1 MNNKIIRYILSKI
14 LYIEAGFLLLP
25 VIVSFIYKE
34 NYSNILSFLVTMF
47 LLLLSGY
54 LLGYK
59 SDASGAFYEKEG
71 FIIVSLSWILLSA
84 FGALPFVFSGSIPN
98 FIDAFFETS
107 SGFTTTGA
115 SILTNVEEIS
125 HSILFWRSFTHLIGG
140 MGILVFALAILP
152 RSNRNSHIMKAEVP
166 GPVFGKFVAKMSYTA
181 RLLYKI
187 YFAMTGILIIV
198 LILVGHHIFD
208 SFVHA
213 FGAAGTGGFGI
224 KANSIAYYNSSAV
237 EMILATAMIIF
248 GINFNLYYVILIG
261 KARDGFK
268 SEELRWY
275 LLIVFGSVVLIFFN
289 IRHNYTSYLTAI
301 KDIFFTVSSIIS
313 TTGYATVDFG
323 KWPTFSRAI
332 LLFLMFTGACAGS
345 TAGGLKIS
353 RFIILVKS
361 SILQVRKA
369 INPKRVLSIKVDNK
383 LVGNEVV
390 EEVKSYFVIYIFLVI
405 IFTILISFTVPDF
418 TTAFSAVMA
427 TFNNIG
433 PGLGIVGPTGNY
445 ASLTYFNKIVLSLAM
460 LAGRLEIFPILVL
473 FSSTTWKKK

>member
-115 SILTNVEEIS
+115 SILTNVEEVS

-198 LILVGHHIFD
+198 LILVGHPIFD

-418 TTAFSAVMA
+418 ITAFSAVMA

>member
-198 LILVGHHIFD
+198 LILVGHPIFD

-460 LAGRLEIFPILVL
+460 LSGRLEIFPILVL

>member
-1 MNNKIIRYILSKI
+1 MNNKIIRYVLSKI
-14 LYIEAGFLLLP
+14 LYIEAGFLLSP
-25 VIVSFIYKE
+25 IIVSFIYRE
-34 NYSNILSFLVTMF
+34 NYSNVLSFLVTIF

-115 SILTNVEEIS
+115 SILTNVEEVS

-198 LILVGHHIFD
+198 LILVGHPIFD

-261 KARDGFK
+261 KARNGFK

-418 TTAFSAVMA
+418 ITAFSAVMA

>member
-25 VIVSFIYKE
+25 IIVSLIYKE
-34 NYSNILSFLVTMF
+34 DSINILSFLATIF
-47 LLLLSGY
+47 LLLLSGFV
-54 LLGYK
+54 LGYK
-59 SDASGAFYEKEG
+59 SDSNGEFYEKEG
-71 FIIVSLSWILLSA
+71 FIIVSISWILLSA
-84 FGALPFVFSGSIPN
+84 FGALPFVFSGSIPS

-115 SILTNVEEIS
+115 SIIPDVEALT
-125 HSILFWRSFTHLIGG
+125 HSMLFWRSFTHLIGG

-166 GPVFGKFVAKMSYTA
+166 GPIFGKIVAKMSYTA

-187 YFAMTGILIIV
+187 YFAMTAILIIV
-198 LILVGHHIFD
+198 LILVGHPIFD

-224 KANSIAYYNSSAV
+224 KANSIAYYNSPTV
-237 EMILATAMIIF
+237 EMILAIAMIIF
-248 GINFNLYYVILIG
+248 GINFNLFYVILIG
-261 KARDGFK
+261 KAREGLK

-289 IRHNYTSYLTAI
+289 IRENYTSYLTAVR
-301 KDIFFTVSSIIS
+301 DIFFTVSSIIS

-323 KWPTFSRAI
+323 KWPTFSHAI

-361 SILQVRKA
+361 SLLQFRKA
-369 INPKRVLSIKVDNK
+369 INPKRISSVKVDNK
-383 LVGNEVV
+383 LVGNDVL
-390 EEVKSYFVIYIFLVI
+390 EEVKSYFVIYIFLII
-405 IFTILISFTVPDF
+405 IFTILLSFTVPDF
-418 TTAFSAVMA
+418 LTAFSAVMA

-433 PGLGIVGPTGNY
+433 PGLGVVGPTGSF
-445 ASLTYFNKIVLSLAM
+445 ASLTNFNKIVLSFAM

>member
-25 VIVSFIYKE
+25 VIVSLIYKE
-34 NYSNILSFLVTMF
+34 NYSNILSFLVTIF

-115 SILTNVEEIS
+115 SILTNVEELS
-125 HSILFWRSFTHLIGG
+125 HSMLFWRSFTHLIGG

-166 GPVFGKFVAKMSYTA
+166 GPIFGKFVAKMSYTA

-187 YFAMTGILIIV
+187 YFAMTGILIIL
-198 LILVGHHIFD
+198 LILVGHPVFD

-224 KANSIAYYNSSAV
+224 RANSIAYYNSPVV

-248 GINFNLYYVILIG
+248 GINFNLFYVILIG

-289 IRHNYTSYLTAI
+289 IRHNYTSYLTAV

-323 KWPTFSRAI
+323 KWPTFSHAI

-361 SILQVRKA
+361 SILQFRKA
-369 INPKRVLSIKVDNK
+369 INPKRVLSVKVDNK
-383 LVGNEVV
+383 LVGNEVL
-390 EEVKSYFVIYIFLVI
+390 EEVKGYFVIYIFLII
-405 IFTILISFTVPDF
+405 IFTVLISFTVPNF
-418 TTAFSAVMA
+418 LTAFSAVMA

-433 PGLGIVGPTGNY
+433 PGLSVVGPTGSY

-460 LAGRLEIFPILVL
+460 LAGRLEIFPILIL

>member
-166 GPVFGKFVAKMSYTA
+166 GPVFGKIVAKMSYTA

-198 LILVGHHIFD
+198 LILVGHPIFD

-418 TTAFSAVMA
+418 ITAFSAVMA

>member
-1 MNNKIIRYILSKI
+1 MNNKIIRYVLSKI

-25 VIVSFIYKE
+25 IIVSFIYRE
-34 NYSNILSFLVTMF
+34 NYSNVLSFLVTIF

-115 SILTNVEEIS
+115 SILTNVEEVS

-166 GPVFGKFVAKMSYTA
+166 GPVFGKFVAKVSYTA

-198 LILVGHHIFD
+198 LILAGHPVFD

-224 KANSIAYYNSSAV
+224 KANSIAYYNSPAV

-261 KARDGFK
+261 KVRDGFK

-313 TTGYATVDFG
+313 TTGYATADFG
-323 KWPTFSRAI
+323 KWPIFSHAI

-361 SILQVRKA
+361 SILQFRKA
-369 INPKRVLSIKVDNK
+369 INPKRVLSVKVDNK
-383 LVGNEVV
+383 HVGNEVL
-390 EEVKSYFVIYIFLVI
+390 EEVKSYFVIYIFLII
-405 IFTILISFTVPDF
+405 IFTILISLTVPNF
-418 TTAFSAVMA
+418 ITAFSAVMA

-433 PGLGIVGPTGNY
+433 PGLGIVGPTENY

>member
-25 VIVSFIYKE
+25 VIVSLIYKE
-34 NYSNILSFLVTMF
+34 NYSNILSFLVTIF

-115 SILTNVEEIS
+115 SILTNVEELS
-125 HSILFWRSFTHLIGG
+125 HSMLFWRSFTHLIGG

-166 GPVFGKFVAKMSYTA
+166 GPIFGKFVAKMSYTA

-187 YFAMTGILIIV
+187 YFAMTGILIIL
-198 LILVGHHIFD
+198 LILVGHPVFD

-224 KANSIAYYNSSAV
+224 RANSIAYYNSPVV

-248 GINFNLYYVILIG
+248 GINFNLFYVILIG

-289 IRHNYTSYLTAI
+289 IRHNYTSYLTAV

-323 KWPTFSRAI
+323 KWPTFSHAI

-361 SILQVRKA
+361 SILQFRKA
-369 INPKRVLSIKVDNK
+369 INPKRVLSVKVDNK
-383 LVGNEVV
+383 LVGNEVL
-390 EEVKSYFVIYIFLVI
+390 EEVKGYFVIYIFLII
-405 IFTILISFTVPDF
+405 IFTVLISFTVPDF
-418 TTAFSAVMA
+418 LTAFSAVMA

-433 PGLGIVGPTGNY
+433 PGLSVVGPTGSY

-460 LAGRLEIFPILVL
+460 LAGRLEIFPILIL

>member
-25 VIVSFIYKE
+25 IIVSLIYKE
-34 NYSNILSFLVTMF
+34 DSINILSFLATVF
-47 LLLLSGY
+47 LLLLSGFI
-54 LLGYK
+54 LGYK
-59 SDASGAFYEKEG
+59 SDSSGEFYEKEG
-71 FIIVSLSWILLSA
+71 FIIVSISWILLSA
-84 FGALPFVFSGSIPN
+84 FGALPFVFSGSIPS

-115 SILTNVEEIS
+115 SIIPDVEALT
-125 HSILFWRSFTHLIGG
+125 HSMLFWRSFTHLIGG

-166 GPVFGKFVAKMSYTA
+166 GPIFGKIVAKMSYTA

-187 YFAMTGILIIV
+187 YFAMTAILIIV
-198 LILVGHHIFD
+198 LILVGHPIFD

-224 KANSIAYYNSSAV
+224 KANSIAYYNSPTV
-237 EMILATAMIIF
+237 EMILAIAMIVF
-248 GINFNLYYVILIG
+248 GINFNLFYVILIG
-261 KARDGFK
+261 KAREGLK

-289 IRHNYTSYLTAI
+289 IRENYTSYLTAVR
-301 KDIFFTVSSIIS
+301 DIFFTVSSIIS

-323 KWPTFSRAI
+323 KWPTFSHAI

-361 SILQVRKA
+361 SILQFRKA
-369 INPKRVLSIKVDNK
+369 INPKRISSVKVDNK
-383 LVGNEVV
+383 LVGNDVL
-390 EEVKSYFVIYIFLVI
+390 EEVKSYFVIYMFLII
-405 IFTILISFTVPDF
+405 IFTILISFTAPDF
-418 TTAFSAVMA
+418 LTAFSAVMA

-433 PGLGIVGPTGNY
+433 PGLGVVGPTGSF
-445 ASLTYFNKIVLSLAM
+445 ASLTNFNKIVLSFAM

>member
-1 MNNKIIRYILSKI
+1 MNNKIIRYVLSKI

-25 VIVSFIYKE
+25 IIVSFIYKE
-34 NYSNILSFLVTMF
+34 NYSNVLSFLVTIF

-115 SILTNVEEIS
+115 SILTNVEEVS

-166 GPVFGKFVAKMSYTA
+166 GPVFGKFVAKVSYTA

-198 LILVGHHIFD
+198 LILAGHPVFD

-224 KANSIAYYNSSAV
+224 KANSIAYYNSPAV
-237 EMILATAMIIF
+237 EMILAIAMIIF

-261 KARDGFK
+261 KVRDGFK

-313 TTGYATVDFG
+313 TTGYATADFG
-323 KWPTFSRAI
+323 KWPIFSHAI

-345 TAGGLKIS
+345 TAGGIKIS

-361 SILQVRKA
+361 SILQFRKA
-369 INPKRVLSIKVDNK
+369 INPKRVLSVKVDNK
-383 LVGNEVV
+383 HVGNEVL
-390 EEVKSYFVIYIFLVI
+390 EEVKSYFVIYIFLII
-405 IFTILISFTVPDF
+405 IFTILISLTVPNF
-418 TTAFSAVMA
+418 ITAFSAVMA

-433 PGLGIVGPTGNY
+433 PGLGIVGPTENY

>member
-14 LYIEAGFLLLP
+14 LFIEAGFLLLP
-25 VIVSFIYKE
+25 VIVSLIYKE
-34 NYSNILSFLVTMF
+34 DKNNILSFLVTI
-47 LLLLSGY
+47 LLLLLCGY
-54 LLGYK
+54 LIGYK

-84 FGALPFVFSGSIPN
+84 FGALPFVFSGFIPN

-115 SILTNVEEIS
+115 SILTDVEALS
-125 HSILFWRSFTHLIGG
+125 HSMLFWRSFTHLIGG

-166 GPVFGKFVAKMSYTA
+166 GPIFGKFVAKMSYTA

-187 YFAMTGILIIV
+187 YFAMTGILIIL
-198 LILVGHHIFD
+198 LILVGHPVFD

-224 KANSIAYYNSSAV
+224 RANSIAYYNSPVV

-248 GINFNLYYVILIG
+248 GINFNLFYVILIG

-301 KDIFFTVSSIIS
+301 KDIFFSVSSIIS

-323 KWPTFSRAI
+323 KWPTFSHAI

-361 SILQVRKA
+361 SILQFRKA
-369 INPKRVLSIKVDNK
+369 INPKRVLSVKVDNK
-383 LVGNEVV
+383 LVGNEVL
-390 EEVKSYFVIYIFLVI
+390 EEVKSYFVIYIFLII
-405 IFTILISFTVPDF
+405 IFTALISFTAPDF
-418 TTAFSAVMA
+418 LTAFSAVMA

-433 PGLGIVGPTGNY
+433 PGLSVVGPTGSY
-445 ASLTYFNKIVLSLAM
+445 ASLTYFNKIVLSFAM

>member
-25 VIVSFIYKE
+25 VIVSLIYKE
-34 NYSNILSFLVTMF
+34 NYSNILSFLVTIF

-59 SDASGAFYEKEG
+59 SDASGDFYEKEG

-115 SILTNVEEIS
+115 SILTNVEELS
-125 HSILFWRSFTHLIGG
+125 HSMLFWRSFTHLIGG

-166 GPVFGKFVAKMSYTA
+166 GPIFGKFVAKMSYTA

-187 YFAMTGILIIV
+187 YFAMTGILIIL
-198 LILVGHHIFD
+198 LILVGHPVFD

-224 KANSIAYYNSSAV
+224 RANSIAYYNSPVV

-248 GINFNLYYVILIG
+248 GINFNLFYVILIG

-289 IRHNYTSYLTAI
+289 IRHNYTSYLTAV

-323 KWPTFSRAI
+323 KWPTFSHAI

-361 SILQVRKA
+361 SILQFRKA
-369 INPKRVLSIKVDNK
+369 INPKRVLSVKVDNK
-383 LVGNEVV
+383 LVGNEVL
-390 EEVKSYFVIYIFLVI
+390 EEVKGYFVIYIFLII
-405 IFTILISFTVPDF
+405 IFTVLISFTAPDF
-418 TTAFSAVMA
+418 LTAFSAVMA

-433 PGLGIVGPTGNY
+433 PGLSVVGPTGSY

-460 LAGRLEIFPILVL
+460 LAGRLEIFPILIL

>member
-1 MNNKIIRYILSKI
+1 MNNKIIRYVLSKI

-25 VIVSFIYKE
+25 IIVSFIYKE
-34 NYSNILSFLVTMF
+34 NYSNVLSFLVTIF

-115 SILTNVEEIS
+115 SILTNVEEVS

-140 MGILVFALAILP
+140 MGILVFTLAILP

-166 GPVFGKFVAKMSYTA
+166 GPVFGKFVAKVSYTA

-198 LILVGHHIFD
+198 LILAGHPVFD

-224 KANSIAYYNSSAV
+224 KANSIAYYNSPAV

-261 KARDGFK
+261 KVRDGFK

-313 TTGYATVDFG
+313 TTGYATADFG
-323 KWPTFSRAI
+323 KWPIFSHAI

-361 SILQVRKA
+361 SILQFRKA
-369 INPKRVLSIKVDNK
+369 INPKRVLSVKVDNK
-383 LVGNEVV
+383 HVGNEVL
-390 EEVKSYFVIYIFLVI
+390 EEVKSYFVIYIFLII
-405 IFTILISFTVPDF
+405 IFTILISLTVPNF
-418 TTAFSAVMA
+418 ITAFSAVMA

-433 PGLGIVGPTGNY
+433 PGLGIVGPTENY

>member
-1 MNNKIIRYILSKI
+1 
-14 LYIEAGFLLLP
+14 
-25 VIVSFIYKE
+25 
-34 NYSNILSFLVTMF
+34 
-47 LLLLSGY
+47 
-54 LLGYK
+54 
-59 SDASGAFYEKEG
+59 
-71 FIIVSLSWILLSA
+71 
-84 FGALPFVFSGSIPN
+84 
-98 FIDAFFETS
+98 
-107 SGFTTTGA
+107 
-115 SILTNVEEIS
+115 
-125 HSILFWRSFTHLIGG
+125 

-166 GPVFGKFVAKMSYTA
+166 GPIFGKIVAKMSYTA

-187 YFAMTGILIIV
+187 YFAMTAILIIV
-198 LILVGHHIFD
+198 LILVGHPIFD

-224 KANSIAYYNSSAV
+224 KANSIAYYNSPTV
-237 EMILATAMIIF
+237 EMILAIAMIIF
-248 GINFNLYYVILIG
+248 GINFNLFYVILIG
-261 KARDGFK
+261 KAREGLK

-289 IRHNYTSYLTAI
+289 IRENYTSYLTAV

-323 KWPTFSRAI
+323 KWPTFSHAI

-361 SILQVRKA
+361 SILQFRKA
-369 INPKRVLSIKVDNK
+369 INPKRISSVKIDNK
-383 LVGNEVV
+383 LVGNDVL
-390 EEVKSYFVIYIFLVI
+390 EEVKSYFVIYMFLII
-405 IFTILISFTVPDF
+405 IFTILISFTAPDF
-418 TTAFSAVMA
+418 LTAFSAVMA

-433 PGLGIVGPTGNY
+433 PGLGVVGPTGSF
-445 ASLTYFNKIVLSLAM
+445 ASLTDFNKIVLSFAM

>member
-1 MNNKIIRYILSKI
+1 MNNKIIRYVLSKI

-25 VIVSFIYKE
+25 IIVSFIYRE
-34 NYSNILSFLVTMF
+34 NYSNVLSFLVTIF

-115 SILTNVEEIS
+115 SILTNVEEVS

-166 GPVFGKFVAKMSYTA
+166 GPVFGKFVAKVSYTA

-198 LILVGHHIFD
+198 LILAGHPVFD

-418 TTAFSAVMA
+418 ITAFSAVMA

>member
-25 VIVSFIYKE
+25 VIVSLIYKE
-34 NYSNILSFLVTMF
+34 NYSNILSFLVTIF

-115 SILTNVEEIS
+115 SILTNVEELS
-125 HSILFWRSFTHLIGG
+125 HSMLFWRSFTHLIGG

-166 GPVFGKFVAKMSYTA
+166 GPIFGKFVAKMSYTA

-187 YFAMTGILIIV
+187 YFAMTGILIIL
-198 LILVGHHIFD
+198 LILVGHPVFD

-224 KANSIAYYNSSAV
+224 RANSIAYYNSPVV
-237 EMILATAMIIF
+237 EIILATAMIIF
-248 GINFNLYYVILIG
+248 GINFNLFYVILIG

-289 IRHNYTSYLTAI
+289 IRHNYTSYLTAV

-323 KWPTFSRAI
+323 KWPTFSHAI

-361 SILQVRKA
+361 SILQFRKA
-369 INPKRVLSIKVDNK
+369 INPKRVLSVKVDNK
-383 LVGNEVV
+383 LVGNEVL
-390 EEVKSYFVIYIFLVI
+390 EEVKGYFVIYIFLII
-405 IFTILISFTVPDF
+405 IFTVLISFTVPDF
-418 TTAFSAVMA
+418 LTAFSAVMA

-433 PGLGIVGPTGNY
+433 PGLSVVGPTGSY

-460 LAGRLEIFPILVL
+460 LAGRLEIFPILIL

>member
-25 VIVSFIYKE
+25 VIVSLIYKE
-34 NYSNILSFLVTMF
+34 NYSNILSFLVTIF

-71 FIIVSLSWILLSA
+71 FIIVSLSWIFLSG

-115 SILTNVEEIS
+115 SILTDVEELS
-125 HSILFWRSFTHLIGG
+125 HSMLFWRSFTHLIGG

-166 GPVFGKFVAKMSYTA
+166 GPIFGKFVAKMSYTA

-187 YFAMTGILIIV
+187 YFAMTGILIIL
-198 LILVGHHIFD
+198 LILVGHPVFD

-224 KANSIAYYNSSAV
+224 RANSIAYYNSPVV

-248 GINFNLYYVILIG
+248 GINFNLFYVILIG

-289 IRHNYTSYLTAI
+289 IRHNYTSYLTAV

-323 KWPTFSRAI
+323 KWPTFSHAI

-361 SILQVRKA
+361 SILQFRKA
-369 INPKRVLSIKVDNK
+369 INPKRVLSVKVDNK
-383 LVGNEVV
+383 LVGNEVL
-390 EEVKSYFVIYIFLVI
+390 EEVKGYFVIYIFLII
-405 IFTILISFTVPDF
+405 IFTVLISFTVPDF
-418 TTAFSAVMA
+418 LTAFSAVMA

-433 PGLGIVGPTGNY
+433 PGLSVVGPTGSY

-460 LAGRLEIFPILVL
+460 LAGRLEIFPILIL

>member
-25 VIVSFIYKE
+25 IIVSFIYKE

-198 LILVGHHIFD
+198 LILVGHPIFD

-289 IRHNYTSYLTAI
+289 IRHNYTSYITAI

>member
-1 MNNKIIRYILSKI
+1 MNNKIIRYVLSKI

-25 VIVSFIYKE
+25 IIVSFIYRE
-34 NYSNILSFLVTMF
+34 NYSNVLSFLVTIF

-115 SILTNVEEIS
+115 SILTNVEEVS

-198 LILVGHHIFD
+198 LILAGHPIFD

-418 TTAFSAVMA
+418 ITAFSAVMA

>member
-25 VIVSFIYKE
+25 VIVSLIYKE
-34 NYSNILSFLVTMF
+34 NYSNILSFLVTIF

-115 SILTNVEEIS
+115 SILTNVEELS
-125 HSILFWRSFTHLIGG
+125 HSMLFWRSFTHLIGG

-166 GPVFGKFVAKMSYTA
+166 GPIFGKFVAKMSYTA

-187 YFAMTGILIIV
+187 YFAMTGILIIL
-198 LILVGHHIFD
+198 LILVGHPVFD

-224 KANSIAYYNSSAV
+224 RANSIAYYNSPVV

-248 GINFNLYYVILIG
+248 GINFNLFYVILIG

-301 KDIFFTVSSIIS
+301 KDIFFSVSSIIS

-323 KWPTFSRAI
+323 KWPTFSHAI

-361 SILQVRKA
+361 SILQFRKA
-369 INPKRVLSIKVDNK
+369 INPKRVLSVKVDNK
-383 LVGNEVV
+383 LVGNEVL
-390 EEVKSYFVIYIFLVI
+390 EEVKSYFVIYIFLII
-405 IFTILISFTVPDF
+405 IFTVLISFTVPDF
-418 TTAFSAVMA
+418 LTAFSAVMA

-433 PGLGIVGPTGNY
+433 PGLSVVGPTGSY

-460 LAGRLEIFPILVL
+460 LAGRLEIFPILIL

>member
-1 MNNKIIRYILSKI
+1 MNNKIIRYVLSKI

-25 VIVSFIYKE
+25 IIVSFIYRE
-34 NYSNILSFLVTMF
+34 NYSNVLSFLVTIF

-115 SILTNVEEIS
+115 SILTNVEEVS

-166 GPVFGKFVAKMSYTA
+166 GPVFGKFVAKVSYTA

-198 LILVGHHIFD
+198 LILAGHPVFD

-224 KANSIAYYNSSAV
+224 KANSIAYYNSPAV
-237 EMILATAMIIF
+237 EMILAIAMIIF

-261 KARDGFK
+261 KVRDGFK

-313 TTGYATVDFG
+313 TTGYATADFG
-323 KWPTFSRAI
+323 KWPIFSHAI

-345 TAGGLKIS
+345 TAGGIKIS

-361 SILQVRKA
+361 SILQFRKA
-369 INPKRVLSIKVDNK
+369 INPKRVLSVKVDNK
-383 LVGNEVV
+383 HVGNEVL
-390 EEVKSYFVIYIFLVI
+390 EEVKSYFVIYIFLII
-405 IFTILISFTVPDF
+405 IFTILISLTVPNF
-418 TTAFSAVMA
+418 ITAFSAVMA

-433 PGLGIVGPTGNY
+433 PGLGIVGPTENY

>member
-198 LILVGHHIFD
+198 LILVGHPIFD

-224 KANSIAYYNSSAV
+224 KANSIAYYNSPAV

-289 IRHNYTSYLTAI
+289 IRHNYTSYITAI

>member
-25 VIVSFIYKE
+25 VIVSLIYKE
-34 NYSNILSFLVTMF
+34 NYSNILSFLVTIF

-115 SILTNVEEIS
+115 SILTNVEELS
-125 HSILFWRSFTHLIGG
+125 HSMLFWRSFTHLIGG

-166 GPVFGKFVAKMSYTA
+166 GPIFGKFVAKMSYTA

-187 YFAMTGILIIV
+187 YFAMTGILIIL
-198 LILVGHHIFD
+198 LILVGHPVFD

-224 KANSIAYYNSSAV
+224 RANSIAYYNSPVV

-248 GINFNLYYVILIG
+248 GINFNLFYVILIG

-289 IRHNYTSYLTAI
+289 IRHNYTSYLTAV

-323 KWPTFSRAI
+323 KWPTFSHAI

-361 SILQVRKA
+361 SILQFRKA
-369 INPKRVLSIKVDNK
+369 INPKRVLSVKVDNK
-383 LVGNEVV
+383 LVGNEVL
-390 EEVKSYFVIYIFLVI
+390 EEVKGYFVIYIFLII
-405 IFTILISFTVPDF
+405 IFTVLISFTVPDF
-418 TTAFSAVMA
+418 LTAFSSVMA

-433 PGLGIVGPTGNY
+433 PGLSVVGPTGSY

-460 LAGRLEIFPILVL
+460 LAGRLEIFPILIL

>member
-198 LILVGHHIFD
+198 LILVGHPIFD

-383 LVGNEVV
+383 LVGNEVL

>member
-1 MNNKIIRYILSKI
+1 MNNKIIRYVLSKI

-25 VIVSFIYKE
+25 IIVSFIYRE
-34 NYSNILSFLVTMF
+34 NYSNVLSFLVTIF

-115 SILTNVEEIS
+115 SILTNVEEVS

-166 GPVFGKFVAKMSYTA
+166 GPVFGKFVAKVSYTA

-198 LILVGHHIFD
+198 LILAGHPVFD

-224 KANSIAYYNSSAV
+224 KANSIAYYNSPAV

-261 KARDGFK
+261 KVRDGFK

-313 TTGYATVDFG
+313 TTGYATADFG
-323 KWPTFSRAI
+323 KWPIFSHAI

-361 SILQVRKA
+361 SILQFRKA
-369 INPKRVLSIKVDNK
+369 INPKRVLSVKVDNK
-383 LVGNEVV
+383 HVGNEVL
-390 EEVKSYFVIYIFLVI
+390 EEVKSYFVIYIFLII
-405 IFTILISFTVPDF
+405 IFTILISLTVPNF
-418 TTAFSAVMA
+418 ITAFSAVMA

-433 PGLGIVGPTGNY
+433 PGLGIVGPTENY

-473 FSSTTWKKK
+473 FSSTTWKKT

>member
-25 VIVSFIYKE
+25 VIVSLIYKE
-34 NYSNILSFLVTMF
+34 NYSNILSFLVTIF
-47 LLLLSGY
+47 LLLVFGY
-54 LLGYK
+54 LFGYK

-115 SILTNVEEIS
+115 SILTNVEELS
-125 HSILFWRSFTHLIGG
+125 HSMLFWRSFTHLIGG

-166 GPVFGKFVAKMSYTA
+166 GPIFGKFVAKMSYTA

-187 YFAMTGILIIV
+187 YFAMTGILIIL
-198 LILVGHHIFD
+198 LILAGHPVFD

-224 KANSIAYYNSSAV
+224 RANSIAYYNSPVV

-248 GINFNLYYVILIG
+248 GINFNLFYVILIG

-289 IRHNYTSYLTAI
+289 IRHNYTSYLTAV

-323 KWPTFSRAI
+323 KWPTFSHAI

-361 SILQVRKA
+361 SILQFRKA
-369 INPKRVLSIKVDNK
+369 INPKRVLSVKVDNK
-383 LVGNEVV
+383 LVGNEVL
-390 EEVKSYFVIYIFLVI
+390 EVVKGYFVIYIFLII
-405 IFTILISFTVPDF
+405 IFTVLISFTVPDF
-418 TTAFSAVMA
+418 LTAFSAVMA

-433 PGLGIVGPTGNY
+433 PGLSVVGPTGSY

-460 LAGRLEIFPILVL
+460 LAGRLEIFPILIL